1 MSLGFVSSPEN
12 QEITILSCCSK
23 KLITLLNI
31 SAAYVLY
38 SCHPTKAAAILACST
53 YNLLITGQKRVFS
66 TPSRKIQREGNLS
79 NSRRVFHW
87 VLVLSSFLGR
97 EGQKRFFCIHC
108 SSKLKDFLSRDQT
121 RTSVDMNDRTIAEI
135 STFRKRQQWN
145 LGNVRTSSLFQQSQ
159 DTIQRFHL
167 KQRCKVNHFISS

>member
-38 SCHPTKAAAILACST
+38 SYHPPKAAAILACST
-53 YNLLITGQKRVFS
+53 YYLLITGQKRIFS
-66 TPSRKIQREGNLS
+66 APSRKIQREGNLS

-87 VLVLSSFLGR
+87 VLVLSSFLPS
-97 EGQKRFFCIHC
+97 QKRFFCIHC
-108 SSKLKDFLSRDQT
+108 SSKFKYFLSWDQT

-135 STFRKRQQWN
+135 SKFRKRQQWN
-145 LGNVRTSSLFQQSQ
+145 LGNVRTSSLFQQS
-159 DTIQRFHL
+159 
-167 KQRCKVNHFISS
+167 

>member
-38 SCHPTKAAAILACST
+38 SCHPPESSCNSGLFHILSFNNRPKKGIFNAFT
-53 YNLLITGQKRVFS
+53 QNPKG
-66 TPSRKIQREGNLS
+66 RKVE
-79 NSRRVFHW
+79 

-108 SSKLKDFLSRDQT
+108 SSKLKYFLSRDQT
-121 RTSVDMNDRTIAEI
+121 RTSVGMNDRTIAEI
-135 STFRKRQQWN
+135 SNFRKRQQWN
-145 LGNVRTSSLFQQSQ
+145 LGNVRTSSLFQQSVLGN
-159 DTIQRFHL
+159 DTKIPSQIAL
-167 KQRCKVNHFISS
+167 

>member
-23 KLITLLNI
+23 KLITLLNV

-38 SCHPTKAAAILACST
+38 SCHPPKAAAILACST
-53 YNLLITGQKRVFS
+53 YYLLITGQKRVFS

-108 SSKLKDFLSRDQT
+108 SSKLKYVLSRDQT
-121 RTSVDMNDRTIAEI
+121 RTSVDMNRSYYRRNLKI
-135 STFRKRQQWN
+135 SEETEMFELPRSS
-145 LGNVRTSSLFQQSQ
+145 SSLRIRYKDS
-159 DTIQRFHL
+159 
-167 KQRCKVNHFISS
+167 ISNSVVR